1 VPFLRLRQVCL
12 VAADLA
18 REAASIKALF
28 GLEECYRDPNV
39 ARYGLENVLFPVG
52 TDFIEIVAPTRPG
65 TAAGRFLARHG
76 GRHGYMLIM
85 DCDDPQARQQHA
97 AGTGV
102 RTANLIRHGSYLG
115 VQLHPKD
122 TGGAMLEF
130 NRTEGGEDPKGAYA
144 PAGPAWQSAI
154 RQDVTRRL
162 VAAEIECP
170 EPAAFAARW
179 GELLQRPVKA
189 QKEGASEIA
198 LDSGAIRF
206 LPGTL
211 PEAVFAGVELDVVDR
226 DQVARAA
233 RDRGCL
239 GADGEIYASGIR
251 FRLAQAAA
259 GPLSAAARESRAPSN

>member
-1 VPFLRLRQVCL
+1 MAPAPFLRLRQVCL

-18 REAASIKALF
+18 REAASLEAVF
-28 GLEECYRDPNV
+28 GLQACYRDPNV

-85 DCDDPQARQQHA
+85 DCDDPLARQQHG
-97 AGTGV
+97 AGIGV

-130 NRTEGGEDPKGAYA
+130 NRTEGGEDPMGAYA
-144 PAGPAWQSAI
+144 PAGPAWQKAI
-154 RQDVTRRL
+154 RQDVTCRL

-179 GELLQRPVKA
+179 GEILQRPVRA
-189 QKEGASEIA
+189 LQGGASEIA
-198 LDSGAIRF
+198 LDSGAIHF
-206 LPGTL
+206 LPGKA
-211 PEAVFAGVELDVVDR
+211 PEAVFAGIELAVADR
-226 DQVARAA
+226 DKVTRVARE
-233 RDRGCL
+233 RGCL
-239 GADGEIYASGIR
+239 GADGEIYACGIR
-251 FRLAQAAA
+251 FRLSPA
-259 GPLSAAARESRAPSN
+259 G